1 MIHSSHYETFVLFIM
16 TNKQTIVNLEGDFM
30 KIVLQHIQKRDWLF
44 LLLSLIFIVSQIW
57 LDLRIPEYMSEI
69 TRLIQTPGSELSTI
83 LTSGFYMLL
92 CAFGSMGAAIFTG
105 FFIAKI
111 AVGVSMRLRGSLFDK
126 TLDFSMAEMNQFS
139 TASLITR
146 CTNDV
151 TQVQMLVAMG
161 LQTFIKAPIL
171 AVWAIMK
178 ISSSAS
184 AWTIT
189 TAITV
194 VIIVI
199 ILSCAIAIV
208 YPKTIRLQ
216 KLTDQLNRITR
227 EHLTGL
233 RVIRAYNA
241 EPFQTQNF
249 EDANA
254 TLTNTNLAINRTM
267 AFLTPVLTSVSSGL
281 SLAIYAVGAFLIQD
295 AIGPDKLT
303 LFSDMI
309 VMSSYAMQVV
319 FSFIMLVFTFIMLPR
334 AMVSLRRIT
343 EVLSTTSSIVNGTET
358 EGTIPGTIEFRNVT
372 FAYPDAEEAV
382 IENISFTANKGE
394 TVAFIGATG
403 SGKTTLLQ
411 MIPRFYDATA
421 GQVLIDGIDVKDFDI
436 HALRNRMSYIT
447 QKSTLFSGTIT
458 DNIAYGDNGISD
470 ISSESIIRAA
480 HISQAKDFIEQKEGT
495 YDAHVAQGGS
505 NFSGG
510 QKQRLSIARAIARD
524 PQIYL
529 FDDSF
534 SALDYKTDK
543 VLRQA
548 LREVAQDATM
558 LIVAQRIGTIRNADK
573 IIVLEDGKAVGIGT
587 HDQLMAT
594 CPVYQE
600 IALSQLSQEELN

>member
-1 MIHSSHYETFVLFIM
+1 
-16 TNKQTIVNLEGDFM
+16 M
-30 KIVLQHIQKRDWLF
+30 KIVLQHVTKRDWLF
-44 LLLSLIFIVSQIW
+44 LAISFIFIISQIW
-57 LDLRIPEYMSEI
+57 LDLKIPEFMSEI
-69 TRLIQTPGSELSTI
+69 TRLIQTPGSELQPV

-92 CAFGSMGAAIFTG
+92 CALGSMAAAIFTG

-111 AVGVSMRLRGSLFDK
+111 AVGVSMRLRASIFDK
-126 TLDFSMAEMNQFS
+126 TLDFSTAELNKFS

-151 TQVQMLVAMG
+151 TQIQTLVAMG

-171 AVWAIMK
+171 AVWAITK

-194 VIIVI
+194 VLIVI
-199 ILSCAIAIV
+199 ILASAIAVV

-216 KLTDQLNRITR
+216 KLTDQLNRIAR
-227 EHLTGL
+227 EHLMGL

-241 EPFQTQNF
+241 ENFQAENF
-249 EDANA
+249 EEANSE
-254 TLTNTNLAINRTM
+254 LTNTNLAINRTM

-295 AIGPDKLT
+295 AVGPDKLN

-334 AMVSLRRIT
+334 AVVSLRRIT
-343 EVLSTTSSIVNGTET
+343 EVLTTPLSIPNGTKTVGT
-358 EGTIPGTIEFRNVT
+358 ESGTIEFDNVS
-372 FAYPDAEEAV
+372 FSYPDAEEAV
-382 IENISFTANKGE
+382 LENISFSAKKGE

-403 SGKTTLLQ
+403 AGKTTLLQ
-411 MIPRFYDATA
+411 MIPRFYDATT
-421 GQVLIDGIDVKDFDI
+421 GSVRVDGVDVKEYDV

-447 QKSTLFSGTIT
+447 QKSILFSGTIT
-458 DNIAYGDNGISD
+458 DNIAYGDNGQGEITAEA
-470 ISSESIIRAA
+470 IKKAA
-480 HISQAKDFIEQKEGT
+480 EISQASDFIAQKEGQ

-510 QKQRLSIARAIARD
+510 QKQRLSIARAVARD

-543 VLRQA
+543 VLRHA
-548 LREVAQDATM
+548 LRDAAKDATL

-573 IIVLEDGKAVGIGT
+573 IIVLDDGKAVGIGT
-587 HDQLMAT
+587 HSQLLAD
-594 CPVYQE
+594 CPVYRE
-600 IALSQLSQEELN
+600 IAQSQLSEEELV

>member
-1 MIHSSHYETFVLFIM
+1 
-16 TNKQTIVNLEGDFM
+16 M
-30 KIVLQHIQKRDWLF
+30 KIILQHVTKRDWLF
-44 LLLSLIFIVSQIW
+44 LAISFIFIISQIW
-57 LDLRIPEYMSEI
+57 LDLKIPEFMSEI
-69 TRLIQTPGSELSTI
+69 TRLIQTPGSELAPV

-92 CAFGSMGAAIFTG
+92 CALGSMAAAVFTG

-111 AVGVSMRLRGSLFDK
+111 AVGISMRLRASVFDK
-126 TLDFSMAEMNQFS
+126 TLDFSTAELNQFS

-151 TQVQMLVAMG
+151 TQIQSLVAMG

-171 AVWAIMK
+171 AVWAISK
-178 ISSSAS
+178 ISNSAT

-189 TAITV
+189 TALTVLLV
-194 VIIVI
+194 VII
-199 ILSCAIAIV
+199 LASAIAIV

-216 KLTDQLNRITR
+216 KLTDTLNRIAR

-241 EPFQTQNF
+241 EQFQAENF
-249 EDANA
+249 EAANSE
-254 TLTNTNLAINRTM
+254 LTNTNLAINRTM
-267 AFLTPVLTSVSSGL
+267 AFLTPVLTSISSGL
-281 SLAIYAVGAFLIQD
+281 SLAIYAVGAFLIQE

-309 VMSSYAMQVV
+309 VMSSYAMQVI

-334 AMVSLRRIT
+334 AVVSLRRIT
-343 EVLSTTSSIVNGTET
+343 EVLTTPLSITNGTKT
-358 EGTIPGTIEFRNVT
+358 SGTQSGTIEFENVS
-372 FAYPDAEEAV
+372 FSYPDAEEAV

-411 MIPRFYDATA
+411 MIPRFYDATT
-421 GQVLIDGIDVKDFDI
+421 GTVRVDGIDVKEFDI

-447 QKSTLFSGTIT
+447 QKSILFSGTIT
-458 DNIAYGDNGISD
+458 DNIAYGENGTQPLTAEQIK
-470 ISSESIIRAA
+470 RAA
-480 HISQAKDFIEQKEGT
+480 EISQASAFIDNKEGQ
-495 YDAHVAQGGS
+495 YEAHVAQGGS

-510 QKQRLSIARAIARD
+510 QKQRLSIARAVARD
-524 PQIYL
+524 PKIYL

-548 LREVAQDATM
+548 LREAAKDATL

-573 IIVLEDGKAVGIGT
+573 IIVLDDGKAVGIGT
-587 HDQLMAT
+587 HSELIAT
-594 CPVYQE
+594 CPVYRE
-600 IALSQLSQEELN
+600 IAQSQLSEEELV

>member
-1 MIHSSHYETFVLFIM
+1 
-16 TNKQTIVNLEGDFM
+16 M
-30 KIVLQHIQKRDWLF
+30 KIVLQHVTKRDWLF
-44 LLLSLIFIVSQIW
+44 LAISFIFIISQIW
-57 LDLRIPEYMSEI
+57 LDLKIPEFMSEI
-69 TRLIQTPGSELSTI
+69 TRLIQTPGSELQPV

-92 CAFGSMGAAIFTG
+92 CALGSMAAAIFTG

-111 AVGVSMRLRGSLFDK
+111 AVGVSMRLRASIFDK
-126 TLDFSMAEMNQFS
+126 TLDFSTAELNKFS

-151 TQVQMLVAMG
+151 TQVQTLVAMG

-171 AVWAIMK
+171 AVWAITK
-178 ISSSAS
+178 ISASAP

-194 VIIVI
+194 LLIVVI
-199 ILSCAIAIV
+199 LASAIAVV

-216 KLTDQLNRITR
+216 KLTDQLNRIAR
-227 EHLTGL
+227 EHLMGL

-241 EPFQTQNF
+241 ENFQAENF
-249 EDANA
+249 EAANSE
-254 TLTNTNLAINRTM
+254 LTNTNLAINRTM

-295 AIGPDKLT
+295 AVGPDKLT

-334 AMVSLRRIT
+334 AVVSLRRIT
-343 EVLSTTSSIVNGTET
+343 EVLTTPLSIPNGTKTQGT
-358 EGTIPGTIEFRNVT
+358 ESGTVT
-372 FAYPDAEEAV
+372 FENVSFSYPDAEEAV
-382 IENISFTANKGE
+382 LENISFSAKKGE

-403 SGKTTLLQ
+403 AGKTTLLQ
-411 MIPRFYDATA
+411 MIPRFYDATS
-421 GQVLIDGIDVKDFDI
+421 GTVRVDGVDVKDFDV
-436 HALRNRMSYIT
+436 HALRNRISYIT
-447 QKSTLFSGTIT
+447 QKSVLFSGTIT
-458 DNIAYGDNGISD
+458 DNIAYGDNGHGTITPD
-470 ISSESIIRAA
+470 AIKQAA
-480 HISQAKDFIEQKEGT
+480 EISQASEFIANKEGQ

-510 QKQRLSIARAIARD
+510 QKQRLSIARAVARD

-543 VLRQA
+543 VLRHA
-548 LREVAQDATM
+548 LREAAKDATL

-573 IIVLEDGKAVGIGT
+573 IIVLDDGKAVGIGT
-587 HDQLMAT
+587 HSQLLAD
-594 CPVYQE
+594 CPVYRE
-600 IALSQLSQEELN
+600 IAQSQLSEEELA

>member
-1 MIHSSHYETFVLFIM
+1 
-16 TNKQTIVNLEGDFM
+16 M
-30 KIVLQHIQKRDWLF
+30 KIILQHVTKRDWLF
-44 LLLSLIFIVSQIW
+44 LAISFIFIISQIW
-57 LDLRIPEYMSEI
+57 LDLKIPEFMSEI
-69 TRLIQTPGSELSTI
+69 TRLIQTPGSELAPV

-92 CAFGSMGAAIFTG
+92 CALGSMAAAVFTG

-111 AVGVSMRLRGSLFDK
+111 AVGISMRLRASVFDK
-126 TLDFSMAEMNQFS
+126 TLDFSTAELNQFS

-151 TQVQMLVAMG
+151 TQIQSLVAMG

-171 AVWAIMK
+171 AVWAISK
-178 ISSSAS
+178 ISNSAT

-189 TAITV
+189 TALTVLLV
-194 VIIVI
+194 VII
-199 ILSCAIAIV
+199 LASAIAIV

-216 KLTDQLNRITR
+216 KLTDTLNRIAR

-241 EPFQTQNF
+241 EQFQAENF
-249 EDANA
+249 EAANSE
-254 TLTNTNLAINRTM
+254 LTNTNLAINRTM
-267 AFLTPVLTSVSSGL
+267 AFLTPVLTSISSGL
-281 SLAIYAVGAFLIQD
+281 SLAIYAVGAFLIQE

-309 VMSSYAMQVV
+309 VMSSYAMQVI

-334 AMVSLRRIT
+334 AVVSLRRIT
-343 EVLSTTSSIVNGTET
+343 EVLTTPLSITNGTKT
-358 EGTIPGTIEFRNVT
+358 SGTQSGTIEFENVS
-372 FAYPDAEEAV
+372 FSYPDAEEAV

-411 MIPRFYDATA
+411 MIPRFYDATT
-421 GQVLIDGIDVKDFDI
+421 GTVRVDGIDVKEFDI

-447 QKSTLFSGTIT
+447 QKSILFSGTIT
-458 DNIAYGDNGISD
+458 DNIAYGENGTQPLTAEQIK
-470 ISSESIIRAA
+470 RAA
-480 HISQAKDFIEQKEGT
+480 EISQASAFIDNKEGQ
-495 YDAHVAQGGS
+495 YEAHVAQGGS

-510 QKQRLSIARAIARD
+510 QKQRLSIARAVARD
-524 PQIYL
+524 PKIYL

-548 LREVAQDATM
+548 LREAAKDATL

-573 IIVLEDGKAVGIGT
+573 IIVLDDGKAVGIGT
-587 HDQLMAT
+587 HRELIAT
-594 CPVYQE
+594 CPVYRE
-600 IALSQLSQEELN
+600 IAQSQLSEEELV

>member
-1 MIHSSHYETFVLFIM
+1 
-16 TNKQTIVNLEGDFM
+16 M
-30 KIVLQHIQKRDWLF
+30 KIILQHVTKRDWLF
-44 LLLSLIFIVSQIW
+44 LAISFIFIISQIW
-57 LDLRIPEYMSEI
+57 LDLKIPEFMSEI
-69 TRLIQTPGSELSTI
+69 TRLIQTPGSELAPV

-92 CAFGSMGAAIFTG
+92 CALGSMAAAVFTG

-111 AVGVSMRLRGSLFDK
+111 AVGISMRLRASVFDK
-126 TLDFSMAEMNQFS
+126 TLDFSTAELNQFS

-151 TQVQMLVAMG
+151 TQIQSLVAMG

-171 AVWAIMK
+171 AVWAISK
-178 ISSSAS
+178 ISNSAT

-189 TAITV
+189 TALTVLLV
-194 VIIVI
+194 VII
-199 ILSCAIAIV
+199 LASAIAIV

-216 KLTDQLNRITR
+216 KLTDTLNRIAR

-241 EPFQTQNF
+241 EQFQAENF
-249 EDANA
+249 EAANSE
-254 TLTNTNLAINRTM
+254 LTNTNLAINRTM
-267 AFLTPVLTSVSSGL
+267 AFLTPVLTSISSGL
-281 SLAIYAVGAFLIQD
+281 SLAIYAVGAFLIQE

-309 VMSSYAMQVV
+309 VMSSYAMQVI

-334 AMVSLRRIT
+334 AVVSLRRIT
-343 EVLSTTSSIVNGTET
+343 EVLTTPLSITNGTKT
-358 EGTIPGTIEFRNVT
+358 SGTQSGTIEFENVS
-372 FAYPDAEEAV
+372 FSYPDAEEAV

-411 MIPRFYDATA
+411 MIPRFYDATT
-421 GQVLIDGIDVKDFDI
+421 GTVRVDGIDVKEFDI

-447 QKSTLFSGTIT
+447 QKSILFSGTIT
-458 DNIAYGDNGISD
+458 DNIAYGENGTQPLTAEQIK
-470 ISSESIIRAA
+470 RAA
-480 HISQAKDFIEQKEGT
+480 EISQASAFIDNKEGQ
-495 YDAHVAQGGS
+495 YEAHVAQGGS

-510 QKQRLSIARAIARD
+510 QKQRLSIARGVARD
-524 PQIYL
+524 PKIYL

-548 LREVAQDATM
+548 LREAAKDATL

-573 IIVLEDGKAVGIGT
+573 IIVLDDGKAVGIGT
-587 HDQLMAT
+587 HRELIAT
-594 CPVYQE
+594 CPVYRE
-600 IALSQLSQEELN
+600 IAQSQLSEEELV

>member
-1 MIHSSHYETFVLFIM
+1 
-16 TNKQTIVNLEGDFM
+16 M
-30 KIVLQHIQKRDWLF
+30 KIILQHVTKRDWLF
-44 LLLSLIFIVSQIW
+44 LAISFIFIISQIW
-57 LDLRIPEYMSEI
+57 LDLKIPEFMSEI
-69 TRLIQTPGSELSTI
+69 TRLIQTPGSELAPV

-92 CAFGSMGAAIFTG
+92 CALGSMAAAVFTG

-111 AVGVSMRLRGSLFDK
+111 AVGISMRLRASVFDK
-126 TLDFSMAEMNQFS
+126 TLDFSTAELNQFS

-151 TQVQMLVAMG
+151 TQIQSLVAMG

-171 AVWAIMK
+171 AVWAISK
-178 ISSSAS
+178 ISNSAT

-189 TAITV
+189 TALTVLLV
-194 VIIVI
+194 VII
-199 ILSCAIAIV
+199 LASAIAIV

-216 KLTDQLNRITR
+216 KLTDTLNRIAR

-241 EPFQTQNF
+241 EQFQAENF
-249 EDANA
+249 EAANSE
-254 TLTNTNLAINRTM
+254 LTNTNLAINRTM
-267 AFLTPVLTSVSSGL
+267 AFLTPVLTSISSGL
-281 SLAIYAVGAFLIQD
+281 SLAIYAVGAFLIQE

-309 VMSSYAMQVV
+309 VMSSYAMQVI

-334 AMVSLRRIT
+334 AVVSLRRIT
-343 EVLSTTSSIVNGTET
+343 EVLTTPLSITNGTKT
-358 EGTIPGTIEFRNVT
+358 SGTQSGTIEFENVS
-372 FAYPDAEEAV
+372 FSYPDAEEAV

-411 MIPRFYDATA
+411 MIPRFYDATT
-421 GQVLIDGIDVKDFDI
+421 GTVRVDGIDVKEFDI

-447 QKSTLFSGTIT
+447 QKSILFSGTIT
-458 DNIAYGDNGISD
+458 DNIAYGENGTQPLTAEQIK
-470 ISSESIIRAA
+470 RAA
-480 HISQAKDFIEQKEGT
+480 EISQASAFIDNKEGQ
-495 YDAHVAQGGS
+495 YEAHVAQGGS

-510 QKQRLSIARAIARD
+510 QKQRLSIARGVARD
-524 PQIYL
+524 PKIYL

-548 LREVAQDATM
+548 LREAAKDATL

-573 IIVLEDGKAVGIGT
+573 IIVLDDGKAVGIGT
-587 HDQLMAT
+587 HSELIAT
-594 CPVYQE
+594 CPVYRE
-600 IALSQLSQEELN
+600 IAQSQLSEEELV

>member
-1 MIHSSHYETFVLFIM
+1 
-16 TNKQTIVNLEGDFM
+16 M
-30 KIVLQHIQKRDWLF
+30 KIILQHVIKRDWLF
-44 LLLSLIFIVSQIW
+44 LAISFIFIISQIW
-57 LDLRIPEYMSEI
+57 LDLKIPEFMSEI
-69 TRLIQTPGSELSTI
+69 TRLIQTPGSELAPV

-92 CAFGSMGAAIFTG
+92 CALGSMAAAVFTG

-111 AVGVSMRLRGSLFDK
+111 AVGISMRLRASVFDK
-126 TLDFSMAEMNQFS
+126 TLDFSTAELNQFS

-151 TQVQMLVAMG
+151 TQIQSLVAMG

-171 AVWAIMK
+171 AVWAISK
-178 ISSSAS
+178 ISNSAT

-189 TAITV
+189 TALTVLLV
-194 VIIVI
+194 VII
-199 ILSCAIAIV
+199 LASAIAIV

-216 KLTDQLNRITR
+216 KLTDTLNRIAR

-241 EPFQTQNF
+241 EQFQAENF
-249 EDANA
+249 EAANSE
-254 TLTNTNLAINRTM
+254 LTNTNLAINRTM
-267 AFLTPVLTSVSSGL
+267 AFLTPVLTSISSGL
-281 SLAIYAVGAFLIQD
+281 SLAIYAVGAFLIQE

-309 VMSSYAMQVV
+309 VMSSYAMQVI

-334 AMVSLRRIT
+334 AVVSLRRIT
-343 EVLSTTSSIVNGTET
+343 EVLTTPLSITNGTKT
-358 EGTIPGTIEFRNVT
+358 SGTQSGTIEFENVS
-372 FAYPDAEEAV
+372 FSYPDAEEAV

-411 MIPRFYDATA
+411 MIPRFYDATT
-421 GQVLIDGIDVKDFDI
+421 GTVRVDGIDVKEFDI

-447 QKSTLFSGTIT
+447 QKSILFSGTIT
-458 DNIAYGDNGISD
+458 DNIAYGENGTQPLTAEQIK
-470 ISSESIIRAA
+470 RAA
-480 HISQAKDFIEQKEGT
+480 EISQASAFIDNKEGQ
-495 YDAHVAQGGS
+495 YEAHVAQGGS

-510 QKQRLSIARAIARD
+510 QKQRLSIARGVARD
-524 PQIYL
+524 PKIYL

-548 LREVAQDATM
+548 LREAAKDATL

-573 IIVLEDGKAVGIGT
+573 IIVLDDGKAVGIGT
-587 HDQLMAT
+587 HSELIAT
-594 CPVYQE
+594 CPVYRE
-600 IALSQLSQEELN
+600 IAQSQLSEEELV